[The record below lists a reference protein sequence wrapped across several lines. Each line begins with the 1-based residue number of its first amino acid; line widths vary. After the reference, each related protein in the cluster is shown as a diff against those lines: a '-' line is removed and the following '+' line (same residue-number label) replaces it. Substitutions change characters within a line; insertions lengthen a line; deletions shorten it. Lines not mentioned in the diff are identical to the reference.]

1 VQLVA
6 QSGTAY
12 TPTLIVQYGGPWAEN
27 FYYMYT
33 EVHDNAKLAHF
44 TPHNI
49 LDQKTQ
55 RRGFWFRKEEFA
67 FPQHAAQA
75 TKILRAGGYVGIG
88 SHGQLQGLGYHW
100 EMWNL
105 ASGGATPMEVL
116 RSATINSAKIIGVAQ
131 DVGSIESGKLAD
143 LVILDKNP
151 LDDIHNTNT
160 IRWVMKNGEIFEG
173 DTLNQVWPEQKSL
186 APFWWYNEKPSG
198 GALAAPPAETT
209 KPPKP

>member
-44 TPHNI
+44 TPHSI

-75 TKILRAGGYVGIG
+75 AKILRAGGYVGIG

-116 RSATINSAKIIGVAQ
+116 RSATINGAKIIGVAQ
-131 DVGSIESGKLAD
+131 DVGSIEPGKLAD

-151 LDDIHNTNT
+151 LDDIHNTDT

-173 DTLNQVWPEQKSL
+173 DTLNKVWPEQKPL

-198 GALAAPPAETT
+198 GALAATSAETT
-209 KPPKP
+209 RPPKP